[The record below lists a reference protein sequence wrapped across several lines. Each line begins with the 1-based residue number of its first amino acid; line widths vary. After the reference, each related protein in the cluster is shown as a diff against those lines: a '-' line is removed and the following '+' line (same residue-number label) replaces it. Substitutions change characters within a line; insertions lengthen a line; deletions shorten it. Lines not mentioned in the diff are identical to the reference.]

1 MFSQRGKLYKQYIQ
15 AGEKLVAIDPVN
27 KNIDLIDNMDVQLS
41 GGLFLGSVWQ
51 DKRHIRTHYVS
62 NRW

>member
-27 KNIDLIDNMDVQLS
+27 KNTFKLVKN
-41 GGLFLGSVWQ
+41 
-51 DKRHIRTHYVS
+51 
-62 NRW
+62 